1 MKISKK
7 IINKIYDHGRK
18 EAPIEACGYLGGI
31 NNEVVNYYP
40 MHNIDQSNEHFTFDP
55 QEQFDV
61 MKKVRTE
68 QLEVL
73 AVYHTHPES
82 PARPSAED
90 IRLAFDPGIVYV
102 ILSLLEDKKNIKAYK
117 IIKGQVTEKKLIIL
131 GAIND

>member
-18 EAPIEACGYLGGI
+18 EAPIEACGYLAGI

-131 GAIND
+131 GAING

>member
-18 EAPIEACGYLGGI
+18 EAPIEACGYLAGI

-68 QLEVL
+68 QLKML

-90 IRLAFDPGIVYV
+90 IRLAFDPGILYV
-102 ILSLLEDKKNIKAYK
+102 ILSLLEDNNNIKAFK
-117 IIKGQVTEKKLIIL
+117 IIKEQVTEQRLIVEEQ
-131 GAIND
+131 

>member
-7 IINKIYDHGRK
+7 IINKIYDHGIK
-18 EAPIEACGYLGGI
+18 EAPIEACGYLAGI

>member
-18 EAPIEACGYLGGI
+18 EAPIEACGYLAGI

-82 PARPSAED
+82 PARPSPED

>member
-18 EAPIEACGYLGGI
+18 EAPIEACGYLAGI

-68 QLEVL
+68 QLEIL

-82 PARPSAED
+82 PARPSPED
-90 IRLAFDPGIVYV
+90 IRLAFDPGIIYV

>member
-18 EAPIEACGYLGGI
+18 EAPIEACGYLAGI

-68 QLEVL
+68 QLEIL

>member
-18 EAPIEACGYLGGI
+18 EAPIEACGYLAGI